1 MSRIAEC
8 APDVAR
14 MRARADSELNLLR
27 FYDNVALPDVVRV
40 CATNFNVHSQSVE
53 LLRDYSPWLLDN
65 FIPVDVAGDG
75 NCLFRAVSLALCGT
89 ETHHVQLHLLATI
102 EALLHRDVYD
112 NTSVNYY
119 EPYKVDDRLVLSD
132 YSTFVTDIVVNGKYS
147 DMHTVLAISAVV
159 QKPIQTRWPIR
170 PSDAWDVPLTK
181 LVTGRDV
188 QTSNPVKIWWT
199 IGAQHY
205 SGKNTRLTLN
215 NFVPLLHDTA
225 VSDACLQEKTCDKDD
240 SGAEK
245 NAVAPEDDAVELP
258 PASEGVMK
266 LTNRF
271 LSLAEC
277 LELLQNDDIPTLPQ
291 CPCGMK
297 EDVCYKVTRF
307 LLCSI

>member
-1 MSRIAEC
+1 MFIRSR
-8 APDVAR
+8 
-14 MRARADSELNLLR
+14 SN
-27 FYDNVALPDVVRV
+27 
-40 CATNFNVHSQSVE
+40 
-53 LLRDYSPWLLDN
+53 
-65 FIPVDVAGDG
+65 
-75 NCLFRAVSLALCGT
+75 
-89 ETHHVQLHLLATI
+89 
-102 EALLHRDVYD
+102 
-112 NTSVNYY
+112 
-119 EPYKVDDRLVLSD
+119 
-132 YSTFVTDIVVNGKYS
+132 
-147 DMHTVLAISAVV
+147 
-159 QKPIQTRWPIR
+159 RWPIR

-181 LVTGRDV
+181 LITGRDV

-277 LELLQNDDIPTLPQ
+277 LQLLQNDDIPTLPQ
-291 CPCGMK
+291 CP
-297 EDVCYKVTRF
+297 
-307 LLCSI
+307 